1 MLTELNLLNNK
12 FCILYVSIT
21 NCESLCLWA
30 RTLCVYL
37 NKYNNLHSL
46 SVSFLFVSY
55 FILSFIGFV
64 FASLFICLCVF
75 LLLCVCVYICF
86 FVFVYLSTFVCIFVC
101 LYHCFFVSL
110 FVCIFCSLA
119 RLEKGREER
128 TYLCVCLTSINHIK
142 EIFLEKCSLR
152 NRPNSSNYWLNYWHS
167 CAE

>member
-1 MLTELNLLNNK
+1 MRAYVYEPE
-12 FCILYVSIT
+12 LYVYTWINIIICIPCQSHFY
-21 NCESLCLWA
+21 LCLISY
-30 RTLCVYL
+30 YL
-37 NKYNNLHSL
+37 LL
-46 SVSFLFVSY
+46 VLF
-55 FILSFIGFV
+55 
-64 FASLFICLCVF
+64 FASLFICLFVF
-75 LLLCVCVYICF
+75 LLLCVCECICF
-86 FVFVYLSTFVCIFVC
+86 FVFVYLSKFVCIFVC

-119 RLEKGREER
+119 RLEKGREVR